1 MPLNRNDTDNV
12 EFGWNG
18 MLVGR
23 VVHYLL
29 IDSTNT
35 VKEISSRK
43 SSTLL
48 VSEPS
53 MQESKQMRPQSPLIA
68 WIPAYVNGI
77 TEYDKCNNLLPH
89 LPQWSQIVCECHLW
103 RSHWIHSSP
112 LGRSLAACPST
123 SRPFWIMW
131 RLPRIS
137 SFLCLSRQ
145 ACSNCWAIALH
156 IWFVL
161 DLFASL
167 ANIAQ
172 ARL

>member
-89 LPQWSQIVCECHLW
+89 LPQWSQIVCECHL
-103 RSHWIHSSP
+103 
-112 LGRSLAACPST
+112 
-123 SRPFWIMW
+123 
-131 RLPRIS
+131 
-137 SFLCLSRQ
+137 
-145 ACSNCWAIALH
+145 
-156 IWFVL
+156 
-161 DLFASL
+161 
-167 ANIAQ
+167 
-172 ARL
+172 